1 MFTLQPYKSSDTPLL
16 HGIFSKKEV
25 ARYTN
30 RGGGIKSYLYSAY
43 IVRG

>member
-1 MFTLQPYKSSDTPLL
+1 MFTLQPYQSSDTPLL

-30 RGGGIKSYLYSAY
+30 RGGIKSYLYSAY
-43 IVRG
+43 IIRG